1 MAQQKNNQPAEPEVA
16 AFQAEED
23 RELAAADAEYRASLN
38 VSPEALAT
46 AGNTDPAMTAILG
59 QMTKVLTS
67 LAGKSDV
74 GPTPQIPFAQAKFKT
89 PWNPTG
95 KKYRVGLTR
104 ETYMNGHQLR
114 EGRLSEEEITLLNQL
129 KAGKYYNKQWTVI
142 ETDEGDGKHTVEII
156 IPNRTQEQRM
166 ALTIAHGGRGL
177 VGICEKILAEQ
188 NAIQSAG

>member
-1 MAQQKNNQPAEPEVA
+1 MAQQKNQPAKPEVA

-23 RELAAADAEYRASLN
+23 RELAAADAEYRASLDVN
-38 VSPEALAT
+38 PEALAS
-46 AGNTDPAMTAILG
+46 ASPTDSATTAILG

-67 LAGKSDV
+67 LVGKSEA

-188 NAIQSAG
+188 NAIQPAG